1 MFKALTFNHMV
12 KYSFMLDLVFGALAD
27 PTRREILQRLSKGS
41 ATVTELAEP
50 HEISLPAISKHLKVL
65 EHAGLITR
73 TCDGRLH
80 HIGLEPRPMK
90 DAVAWMEYYRSF
102 WDSKLDALKEYL
114 ETEQSTN
121 EDKA

>member
-1 MFKALTFNHMV
+1 
-12 KYSFMLDLVFGALAD
+12 MLDLVFGALAD
-27 PTRREILQRLSKGS
+27 PTRREILRRLSKGS

-50 HEISLPAISKHLKVL
+50 HEMSLPAISKHLKVL

-73 TCDGRLH
+73 TRDGRLH
-80 HIGLEPRPMK
+80 HIGLEPKAMQS
-90 DAVAWMEYYRSF
+90 AVEWMEYYKQF

-114 ETEQSTN
+114 ENEQSTG